1 MIDII
6 NSNNN
11 LIITEKIINKN
22 FKKED
27 IINQRVKMKMKFL
40 FPKKEIKTEIKFILI
55 MYIVITLMM
64 TIMMKLMILKLK
76 KLVTIIFMKIIL
88 KITIITKTIQMLKQ
102 QKL

>member
-64 TIMMKLMILKLK
+64 TMMMKLMILKLK
-76 KLVTIIFMKIIL
+76 KLVTIIIMKIIL